1 MRAVQAL
8 GVGASPV
15 VHPAGWKLHAH
26 DLSHQLSKV
35 SAGIIFSLGD
45 EIIQI

>member
-8 GVGASPV
+8 GVGACPV
-15 VHPAGWKLHAH
+15 VHPTGWKLHAH

-35 SAGIIFSLGD
+35 SVGIISHL
-45 EIIQI
+45 EMK